1 VNAGTFSIIPAARGF
16 IMSLA
21 KAGPGLPNWLAAGIL
36 GIIVGGIGGFY
47 GAGWV
52 QSPAGTGSPPAPG
65 GGGGGGGAPAGMG
78 GGGGGGGAQDHP
90 NAAALIRTVSNL
102 AVLEKARGHELSS
115 EQRQKLAG
123 VTSEL
128 AASDALTEAQCEAQ
142 IQKINAVLST
152 DQQTVLEDL
161 TPRGGRGGGGGGA
174 GRPGPPPGNS
184 PSGGGSSRP
193 GNSPGMANQPARLV
207 PTPMGGG
214 SAGMGGGGM
223 GGGGGGMDWERPFR
237 EGRGRDRLDE
247 LAGLLK
253 K

>member
-1 VNAGTFSIIPAARGF
+1 
-16 IMSLA
+16 MSVA

-52 QSPAGTGSPPAPG
+52 QSPSGTGSPPAAG
-65 GGGGGGGAPAGMG
+65 GGGLPPPGASAGVG

-102 AVLEKARGHELSS
+102 AVLEKARGHELSA

-128 AASDALTEAQCEAQ
+128 AASDALTEAQCDAQ
-142 IQKINAVLST
+142 IQKINSVLST
-152 DQQTVLEDL
+152 DQQTVLEEL
-161 TPRGGRGGGGGGA
+161 TPRGGRGGGGGGRPGGAPGGAPGNNPGMA
-174 GRPGPPPGNS
+174 GRPGGLS
-184 PSGGGSSRP
+184 PT
-193 GNSPGMANQPARLV
+193 A
-207 PTPMGGG
+207 MGGG
-214 SAGMGGGGM
+214 
-223 GGGGGGMDWERPFR
+223 GGGGGGMDWERPFK